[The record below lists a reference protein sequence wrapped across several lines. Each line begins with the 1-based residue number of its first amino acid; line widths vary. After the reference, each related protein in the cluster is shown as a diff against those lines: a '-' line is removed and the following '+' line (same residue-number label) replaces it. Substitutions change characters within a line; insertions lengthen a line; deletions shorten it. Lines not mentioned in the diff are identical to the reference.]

1 MRKLFV
7 CALALAVALGSAA
20 AQTSA
25 GTAEKDIEFQKNV
38 AKLDMLYFFL
48 PLAMT
53 KAQIREI
60 LPVIEKYRQDI
71 KKIEKIE
78 SDEMAKMKDE
88 VEAALKAGL
97 EEGKV
102 PSNELRTKIAN
113 MFKKFDTARQ
123 LNDQIYADKLF
134 EVCKKVWNAGQQKI
148 ATQSVDFKSIDPRLK
163 PDQMKDDEKMKVFI
177 EQFLMSPA
185 AYDVLVQLSL

>member
-1 MRKLFV
+1 MRKFLF

-25 GTAEKDIEFQKNV
+25 GSAEKDIEFQKNV

-60 LPVIEKYRQDI
+60 LPVIERYRQDI

-78 SDEMAKMKDE
+78 SDEMAKMRDE

-148 ATQSVDFKSIDPRLK
+148 AIQSVDFKSIDPRLK
-163 PDQMKDDEKMKVFI
+163 PDEMKDDEKMKVFI

-185 AYDVLVQLSL
+185 AYDVLVKLSL